1 MNAVKSA
8 PKKKLISQIVITTVK
23 VTIIRKENASAHK
36 IYS

>member
-1 MNAVKSA
+1 MNKVDKA

-36 IYS
+36 VYS